1 MQVSP
6 HRAQALIRRR
16 EAPGG
21 PQRATFTIR
30 GCTELTRSAHRA
42 FNDAKGNHRL
52 SNHSGLAV
60 PHLSRDSRPV
70 GSQPPFGAGQQ
81 PLSGPLQPGFRLL
94 RHPIPPCPQALPYG
108 SPSTLLVGA
117 VGLTTFHTC
126 TIPEGRRP
134 RLNAGSTP
142 SAQGKET
149 LPRPD
154 CSPFGACLSA
164 SLACWLSRRIDS
176 GSHTLALSPNPGS
189 RPS

>member
-1 MQVSP
+1 VQVSP

-21 PQRATFTIR
+21 PQGVAFTIR
-30 GCTELTRSAHRA
+30 DCTELTQSAHRA

-70 GSQPPFGAGQQ
+70 GSQPPFGVGQQ

-142 SAQGKET
+142 SAQGKRT

-154 CSPFGACLSA
+154 CSPFGSCLSA
-164 SLACWLSRRIDS
+164 SLACCLSRRIDS